1 MSKNRIKKCT
11 VFFVKYRI
19 YNIEIYLVF
28 IVLMSYP
35 LTKLNY
41 LRNIIN
47 IYILIY
53 TISLQFIV
61 IRTKVIYQKLL

>member
-1 MSKNRIKKCT
+1 MRIKRCT